1 MSKLILKDKTEII
14 IEAGSSIGNI
24 IVKSTSPAAMAE
36 TWAKMTADNLS
47 SVEFTN
53 DSDVVSGT
61 YTDLKLE
68 SETSVIESDG
78 TVTTHYRLREKT
90 DLEKA
95 QERIAELE
103 KQMAIHD
110 GAIADLGEVTSTM
123 ASQIGG

>member
-1 MSKLILKDKTEII
+1 MSKLILKDKTEIM
-14 IEAGSSIGNI
+14 IEAGSSLGDI
-24 IVKSTSPAAMAE
+24 IVKSASTTAMAE
-36 TWAKMTADNLS
+36 TWVKMTVDNLS
-47 SVEFTN
+47 EVEITN
-53 DSDVVSGT
+53 DSDVVSGA

-90 DLEKA
+90 DLERA

-103 KQMAIHD
+103 KQMSIHD
-110 GAIADLGEVTSTM
+110 SAISDLGEVTSTM

>member
-1 MSKLILKDKTEII
+1 MSKLIMKDKTEIT
-14 IEAGSSIGNI
+14 IESGSSSGDI
-24 IVKSTSPAAMAE
+24 IVKSASPSAMAE
-36 TWAKMTADNLS
+36 TWGKMTADNLS
-47 SVEFTN
+47 EVEITN
-53 DSDVVSGT
+53 DSDVVSGA